1 MSPGDAT
8 FGQWE
13 VADLGRR
20 TINSQNEDICAEA
33 DSCLASK
40 LEKLA
45 PLSQA
50 QTELLA
56 SLEKEK
62 EELDKGEIL
71 VREGERLDE
80 LFILKKGW
88 AIATREEMSGHPHIP
103 TVYHPGDIIGLS
115 DAAFE
120 STPNTIVAATGLIL
134 CRFPRERLA
143 DALRQSPRISGLI
156 LALSMID
163 QAMMNDRL
171 VVSRRT
177 DGYLRLV
184 LFLLQTMSRLRL
196 MEPRLHDQFHC
207 PLTQEQIGAATGLSA
222 VHVSRSVKKLL
233 ELDLIERHKRFF
245 RLKNE
250 PALNELVGY
259 VNRYDRLDLSWLP
272 EDR

>member
-1 MSPGDAT
+1 MSPGEAT

-20 TINSQNEDICAEA
+20 TINSQNEDICADA

-50 QTELLA
+50 QADLLA

-62 EELDKGEIL
+62 EEIGKDEIL
-71 VREGERLDE
+71 VRQGEKLGE

-88 AIATREEMSGHPHIP
+88 VIATREEMSGHPHIP

-115 DAAFE
+115 DAAFAE
-120 STPNTIVAATGLIL
+120 TPNTTIAATKLVV
-134 CRFPRERLA
+134 CRFPRERLT
-143 DALRQSPRISGLI
+143 DVLNQSPRISGLI

-184 LFLLQTMSRLRL
+184 LFLLQTLSRLRL
-196 MEPRLHDQFHC
+196 MEPLLRDQFHC

-222 VHVSRSVKKLL
+222 VHVSRSIKKLL
-233 ELDLIERHKRFF
+233 KLGLIERHKRFF

-259 VNRYDRLDLSWLP
+259 VNRYERLDLSWLP
-272 EDR
+272 ESG